1 MKILFIHIAEK
12 TKFGGAEKW
21 LVNTASGLNKKGHD
35 VVVGSVNNSEI
46 LKKVSEKGINTFG
59 FRNHKYFSL
68 ITIIKVA
75 NFIRKNKFDIIITKR
90 RDLFLSGLAA
100 KLSTKP
106 IVIVRSGS
114 IPIYDVKKHI
124 SQTNKYAHGIITNTK
139 TIKNFY
145 LFNGIKNRDFI
156 RVVYNGI
163 IKDDEISPIDLSAIF
178 PGKKVILSIGH
189 LVKEKS
195 YHDLIDAATLLK
207 RKRNDI
213 VFLVL
218 GDGYLYDELTKY
230 AKKKKVDDHVHFIG
244 YKDNTAEYLKACDL
258 FILTSHFEGMAS
270 SAMEA
275 LAYGK
280 PVIMTN
286 VNGALELTDNGRY
299 AVLIRPGNHMEIAET
314 IERVINNNQHYI
326 KLSQEAS
333 NYIRQTFTI
342 ESMIQRTEDFLVESL
357 ELYNRKK

>member
-12 TKFGGAEKW
+12 SKFGGAERW
-21 LVNTASGLNKKGHD
+21 LVNAASGLHQKGHD

-46 LKKVSEKGINTFG
+46 LKKVSEKGIRTFD
-59 FRNHKYFSL
+59 FKNHKFFNL
-68 ITIIKVA
+68 ITVIKIA

-90 RDLFLSGLAA
+90 RDLFISGLAA

-124 SQTNKYAHGIITNTK
+124 SQIKRYAHGIITNTK

-145 LFNGIKNRDFI
+145 LFNGIKNRDFV
-156 RVVYNGI
+156 RVVYNGLI
-163 IKDDEISPIDLSAIF
+163 TDDEILPKDLSAIF

-195 YHDLIDAATLLK
+195 YHDLIDAAALLK

-213 VFLVL
+213 VFVVL
-218 GDGYLYDELTKY
+218 GDGYLYDELTNY
-230 AKKKKVDDHVHFIG
+230 TKKKKVDDLFHFFG
-244 YKDNTAEYLKACDL
+244 YKENTAEYLKACEL
-258 FILTSHFEGMAS
+258 FILTSHFEGMAN

-286 VNGALELTDNGRY
+286 VNGALELSDNGRY
-299 AVLIRPGNHMEIAET
+299 AVLIRPGNHM
-314 IERVINNNQHYI
+314 
-326 KLSQEAS
+326 
-333 NYIRQTFTI
+333 
-342 ESMIQRTEDFLVESL
+342 
-357 ELYNRKK
+357 